1 MHNSALRHEYQE
13 QSKRINNGFETLWV
27 NGKKKKKKKKHLGKS
42 IFRKGKVCSA
52 VLAAIEASFES
63 DHKQPSHLF
72 PLPIP
77 LFLTTDTHT
86 HTHTIELSFSVSLLN
101 HQKPISM
108 LDKRVK
114 PTKPTN

>member
-1 MHNSALRHEYQE
+1 
-13 QSKRINNGFETLWV
+13 
-27 NGKKKKKKKKHLGKS
+27 
-42 IFRKGKVCSA
+42 

-86 HTHTIELSFSVSLLN
+86 QSNFLSLFPS
-101 HQKPISM
+101 
-108 LDKRVK
+108 
-114 PTKPTN
+114 